1 MRSLRLAA
9 ALLAASTLLGLPHA
23 AGAQTAGAPQS
34 APQGAPQSAP
44 LAGKTI
50 GKPQQPQLVP
60 SMIVL
65 TARGAKLAGQ
75 TLTLE
80 GISPSAIV
88 FADRPIRSAGH
99 ALTKHLLEEWS
110 SSAPDSFAKDPPNA
124 TVSVLNKGKGEVVD
138 AVMVLKSPKLEGD
151 KLVFNVEVIEG
162 NLAGGDGAVSVFLD
176 IINLPLARRTSHRSA
191 WYAGAQ

>member
-9 ALLAASTLLGLPHA
+9 ALLAASTLLGLPYA

-34 APQGAPQSAP
+34 APQSAP

>member
-1 MRSLRLAA
+1 MRSLRFAA

-23 AGAQTAGAPQS
+23 AGAQTAAV
-34 APQGAPQSAP
+34 PQSAP
-44 LAGKTI
+44 LPAKTI
-50 GKPQQPQLVP
+50 GKPQQPQIVP

-65 TARGAKLAGQ
+65 NARGAKLVGPK
-75 TLTLE
+75 LILE
-80 GISPSAIV
+80 GISPNAIV

-110 SSAPDSFAKDPPNA
+110 IATPDSFAKDPPNA
-124 TVSVLNKGKGEVVD
+124 TVSVLNKTKAEVVD

-151 KLVFNVEVIEG
+151 KLVFDVEVIEG

-176 IINLPLARRTSHRSA
+176 IINLPMARRTAHRSA

>member
-9 ALLAASTLLGLPHA
+9 ALLAASTLLGLPNA

-34 APQGAPQSAP
+34 APQSAP

>member
-23 AGAQTAGAPQS
+23 AGAQTTGAPQR
-34 APQGAPQSAP
+34 APQSAP

-110 SSAPDSFAKDPPNA
+110 STAPDSFAKDPPNA

>member
-9 ALLAASTLLGLPHA
+9 ILLAASTLLGLPHV
-23 AGAQTAGAPQS
+23 AGAQTAGAPPS
-34 APQGAPQSAP
+34 MPQSAP

-50 GKPQQPQLVP
+50 GRPQQPQLVP

-65 TARGAKLAGQ
+65 TARGAKLTGQ

-88 FADRPIRSAGH
+88 FADRPVRSAGH

-110 SSAPDSFAKDPPNA
+110 GNAPDSFAKDPPNA

>member
-34 APQGAPQSAP
+34 VPQSAP

>member
-1 MRSLRLAA
+1 MLSLRLAA

-23 AGAQTAGAPQS
+23 AGAQTAS
-34 APQGAPQSAP
+34 APQSAP

-65 TARGAKLAGQ
+65 TARSAKLAGQ

-80 GISPSAIV
+80 GLSPSAIV

-110 SSAPDSFAKDPPNA
+110 GNAPDSFAKDPPNA

-138 AVMVLKSPKLEGD
+138 AVMVLKSPKLDGD
-151 KLVFNVEVIEG
+151 RLVFDVEVIEG

>member
-1 MRSLRLAA
+1 MAITS
-9 ALLAASTLLGLPHA
+9 
-23 AGAQTAGAPQS
+23 AGAGSGLQLESVIS
-34 APQGAPQSAP
+34 ASVEAKKA
-44 LAGKTI
+44 
-50 GKPQQPQLVP
+50 QLEVQNLETKKEAE
-60 SMIVL
+60 SV
-65 TARGAKLAGQ
+65 GAKLDGQ
-75 TLTLE
+75 KLVLDGVLPTATLFTSRPKRSV
-80 GISPSAIV
+80 GHMVTPDM
-88 FADRPIRSAGH
+88 ADIWRTG
-99 ALTKHLLEEWS
+99 
-110 SSAPDSFAKDPPNA
+110 SFAKDPPNA

>member
-1 MRSLRLAA
+1 MHSLRLAA
-9 ALLAASTLLGLPHA
+9 TLLAASTVLSLPHA
-23 AGAQTAGAPQS
+23 ASAQTA
-34 APQGAPQSAP
+34 GAPQSAP

-65 TARGAKLAGQ
+65 TARGAKLTGQ

-110 SSAPDSFAKDPPNA
+110 SNAPDSFAKNPPNA

-138 AVMVLKSPKLEGD
+138 AVMVLKSPKLDGD

>member
-9 ALLAASTLLGLPHA
+9 ALLAASAFLGLPQA

-34 APQGAPQSAP
+34 VPQSTP

-75 TLTLE
+75 KLTLE
-80 GISPSAIV
+80 GVAPNAV
-88 FADRPIRSAGH
+88 LFMTRPVRGVGH
-99 ALTKHLLEEWS
+99 MLTPEMVDIWTTG
-110 SSAPDSFAKDPPNA
+110 SFAKDPPNA

-162 NLAGGDGAVSVFLD
+162 NLVRVMSWYDNEWGFSNRMLD
-176 IINLPLARRTSHRSA
+176 TTLALMA
-191 WYAGAQ
+191 AK

>member
-9 ALLAASTLLGLPHA
+9 ALLAASTLLGLPYA

-34 APQGAPQSAP
+34 APQSAP
-44 LAGKTI
+44 LAGKTV

-124 TVSVLNKGKGEVVD
+124 TVSVLNKAKGEVVD

>member
-34 APQGAPQSAP
+34 GPQSAP

-110 SSAPDSFAKDPPNA
+110 SIAPDSFAKDPPNA

>member
-9 ALLAASTLLGLPHA
+9 ALLAASTFLGLPQA

-34 APQGAPQSAP
+34 APQSAP

-110 SSAPDSFAKDPPNA
+110 STAPDSFAKDPPNA
-124 TVSVLNKGKGEVVD
+124 TVSVLNKTKGEVVD
-138 AVMVLKSPKLEGD
+138 AVMVLKSPKLDGD

-162 NLAGGDGAVSVFLD
+162 NLAGGDGGVSVFLD